1 MKILIVHNYY
11 QQPGGEDKVVSSEA
25 ELLEKNGHKILRYE
39 IHNNAIENINA
50 LRVAIGT
57 IWNSDSYND
66 IYNIT
71 KNEAPDIVHF
81 HNTFPL
87 ISPAGYYAAKNNRVA
102 VVQTLHNY
110 RLMCPAGTLYRNGKV
125 CEDCIGRAVA
135 WPAIR
140 HACYRESR
148 SATAVVVAM
157 LSSHRLIRTL
167 QRKVDVYIAISDSAR
182 RKFIESGLSSEKIV
196 VKPNFIEPD
205 PGPGDERG
213 DYALF
218 VGRLS
223 REKGIDT
230 LLAAW
235 EKLGGRINLRIV
247 GDGPLATKVA
257 DQAARFPSIK
267 VLGRMD
273 NDGALALMGTANFLI
288 FPSEWH
294 ETFGLVVVEAC
305 ARETPVIASR
315 LGAMSEIIR
324 DRDTGLHF
332 EAGSAEDLA
341 TTVRWAINHPTE
353 MRQMGK
359 AARKEY
365 LENYTGKQ
373 NYQLLT
379 QIYEQAIEKA
389 NLKGR

>member
-1 MKILIVHNYY
+1 MVHNYY
-11 QQPGGEDKVVSSEA
+11 QQPGGEDRVASAEA
-25 ELLEKNGHKILRYE
+25 ELLQNNGHEVLWYTK
-39 IHNNAIENINA
+39 HNDAIENMNA
-50 LRVAIGT
+50 LSVATAT
-57 IWNSDSYND
+57 IWNRESYNKLYK
-66 IYNIT
+66 II
-71 KNEAPDIVHF
+71 KNESPDVVHF

-110 RLMCPAGTLYRNGKV
+110 RLFCPAGTLFRNGNV
-125 CEDCIGRAVA
+125 CEDCMGKAIA
-135 WPAIR
+135 WPGVR

-148 SATAVVVAM
+148 AATAVVAAM
-157 LSSHRLIRTL
+157 LSSHRLLRTW
-167 QRKVDVYIAISDSAR
+167 QRKVDLYIAISEFAR
-182 RKFIESGLSSEKIV
+182 QKFIEAGLSPEKIV

-205 PGPGDERG
+205 PGPGNERD

-235 EKLGGRINLRIV
+235 EKLDGSVNLKIV
-247 GDGPLATKVA
+247 GDGPLAAKVR
-257 DQAARFPSIK
+257 DQAARLPS
-267 VLGRMD
+267 VEALGRMD
-273 NDGALALMGTANFLI
+273 RDGVMALMGATNFLI
-288 FPSEWH
+288 FPSEPY
-294 ETFGLVVVEAC
+294 ETFGLVAVEAC
-305 ARETPVIASR
+305 ARETPVIVSR

-332 EAGSAEDLA
+332 EAGNAEDLA
-341 TTVRWAINHPTE
+341 TTVRWAVGHPAE
-353 MRQMGK
+353 IRQMGK

-365 LENYTGKQ
+365 LKNYTGRR

-379 QIYEQAIEKA
+379 GIYEQAIEETKIE
-389 NLKGR
+389 RR